1 MTVSVADMIWNGVA
15 ATAQVVFAVRFLW
28 QWIISERRR
37 ESVVPPIFWYFSLA
51 GGVLLSAYALFRDP
65 VILVS
70 AAPSVM
76 IYARNIALIS
86 RSNAR
91 TLSYLGLAVLLASAT
106 ALLLF
111 GPSGSEWLSLYR
123 DRLWQ
128 TRSDILWFAFG
139 CAGQMVFFTRFIWQW
154 IVSER
159 RGESVIPVA
168 FWHFSLAGGSMLTVY
183 ALFRDIWIVPGQ
195 AAGLI
200 VYVRNLL
207 LIRRADR
214 ARHVVADATPSTTT
228 VCHLHSAAGF

>member
-1 MTVSVADMIWNGVA
+1 MTASVADMIWIGVA
-15 ATAQVVFAVRFLW
+15 VAAQVIFAVRFLW
-28 QWIISERRR
+28 QWIVSERRR
-37 ESVVPPIFWYFSLA
+37 ESVVPAAFWYFSLA
-51 GGVLLSAYALFRDP
+51 GGAMLSAYALFRDP

-70 AAPSVM
+70 AAPSVV

-91 TLSYLGLAVLLASAT
+91 ALGYFGLAVAVTSAA
-106 ALLLF
+106 ALLVF
-111 GPSGSEWLSLYR
+111 GPSGSEWLASYR
-123 DRLWQ
+123 TRLWQ
-128 TRSDILWFAFG
+128 TRPDMLWFAFG

-154 IVSER
+154 IISER

-200 VYVRNLL
+200 VYIRNLM
-207 LIRRADR
+207 LIRRANR
-214 ARHVVADATPSTTT
+214 AKQSATPPLP
-228 VCHLHSAAGF
+228 VAAPESVRQAA